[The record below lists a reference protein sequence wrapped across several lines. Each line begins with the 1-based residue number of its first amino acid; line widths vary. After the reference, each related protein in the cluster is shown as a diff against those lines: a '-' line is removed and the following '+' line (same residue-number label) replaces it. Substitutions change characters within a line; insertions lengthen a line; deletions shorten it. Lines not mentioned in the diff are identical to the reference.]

1 MLSSKTQLNNH
12 PIYFV
17 DTEFDSYIF
26 YNDLIFEEEESTA
39 IITADEETVRQATEC
54 VDPKNYVENE
64 IWNMNFD
71 GVVSKDGVGVDV
83 WITPPP
89 EVGTKMCSY
98 KLTFE
103 CTNMVE
109 YAALI
114 LGLKVLKELGAKR
127 IATHEDSELII
138 NQVKGI
144 YQSKHPKLRAYKNL
158 ALDLLEEF
166 S

>member
-26 YNDLIFEEEESTA
+26 YNDLSFEEEESTA

-71 GVVSKDGVGVDV
+71 GVVSKDGAGVDV

-89 EVGTKMCSY
+89 PPPPRGGHKDVFIQAHVRMY
-98 KLTFE
+98 KH
-103 CTNMVE
+103 
-109 YAALI
+109 
-114 LGLKVLKELGAKR
+114 G
-127 IATHEDSELII
+127 
-138 NQVKGI
+138 
-144 YQSKHPKLRAYKNL
+144 
-158 ALDLLEEF
+158 
-166 S
+166 